1 MCSTLGRG
9 SKKKATLKLGQQICI
24 PIYKTY
30 KAKYSVPIFF
40 FPSNEMS
47 FEDDC
52 CILTSF
58 AYHKKL
64 QSFQSLEFVY
74 IVNALQMSGNFR
86 RFSDPRILEVLEVMT
101 FDLWG
106 YVDWNFAKIKKFS
119 SFNFCRCSETSRKSI
134 IILTCKALRVVR
146 LTVDCTVSC
155 CNFLWVLQ
163 PHFSHSL
170 YENWMKKGGTSVAS
184 NYVV

>member
-30 KAKYSVPIFF
+30 KATIFF
-40 FPSNEMS
+40 LSSNEMS

-86 RFSDPRILEVLEVMT
+86 RFSDPRNLEVLEVMT
-101 FDLWG
+101 FDL
-106 YVDWNFAKIKKFS
+106 
-119 SFNFCRCSETSRKSI
+119 
-134 IILTCKALRVVR
+134 
-146 LTVDCTVSC
+146 
-155 CNFLWVLQ
+155 
-163 PHFSHSL
+163 
-170 YENWMKKGGTSVAS
+170 
-184 NYVV
+184 